1 MMLKKLKQVKRSF
14 LIGIY
19 QLVEQ
24 KLLKLGQGLIS
35 REEIIS
41 IRLLNGIGVILM
53 ELIMMIKQ
61 KEIVYISF

>member
-1 MMLKKLKQVKRSF
+1 MLNKLKQVKRSF

-41 IRLLNGIGVILM
+41 IRLLNGIGMILM

>member
-1 MMLKKLKQVKRSF
+1 MLKKLKQVKRSF

>member
-1 MMLKKLKQVKRSF
+1 MKRSF
-14 LIGIY
+14 LIAIY

-41 IRLLNGIGVILM
+41 IRLLNGIGMILM

>member
-1 MMLKKLKQVKRSF
+1 MKRSF